1 MSEPMS
7 EQTAPRP
14 QSPAASSK
22 TVPTAPAQAPASATG
37 PDPAVDRY
45 LATVRQFK
53 LRRLYGLLVLCG
65 MLLVPLIVIYAKG
78 WWRLTGTGSVG
89 SGWVFVG
96 IGVVVAAVA
105 AVAIDLV
112 YRKEL

>member
-7 EQTAPRP
+7 EQAAPRP

-22 TVPTAPAQAPASATG
+22 TVPTAPASATG

>member
-1 MSEPMS
+1 MS
-7 EQTAPRP
+7 EQASSPPQNRPATAAA
-14 QSPAASSK
+14 SPARI
-22 TVPTAPAQAPASATG
+22 PASATA
-37 PDPAVDRY
+37 PEPSVDRY

-65 MLLVPLIVIYAKG
+65 MLLIPLIIIYAKG

-96 IGVVVAAVA
+96 IGVVIAAVG
-105 AVAIDLV
+105 AVAIDLL

>member
-7 EQTAPRP
+7 EQAAPRP

-22 TVPTAPAQAPASATG
+22 TVPTAPASATV

-65 MLLVPLIVIYAKG
+65 MLLVPLIIIYAKG

-96 IGVVVAAVA
+96 IGVVIAAVA

>member
-1 MSEPMS
+1 MS
-7 EQTAPRP
+7 EQASSRP
-14 QSPAASSK
+14 QNRAATAASPK
-22 TVPTAPAQAPASATG
+22 TTRTAPAQAPTE
-37 PDPAVDRY
+37 PEPAVDRY

-53 LRRLYGLLVLCG
+53 LRRLYGLLVLSG
-65 MLLVPLIVIYAKG
+65 MLLIPLIVIYAKG
-78 WWRLTGTGSVG
+78 WWRLTGAGSVG

-96 IGVVVAAVA
+96 IGVVIAAVG

>member
-1 MSEPMS
+1 MS
-7 EQTAPRP
+7 EQASSRP
-14 QSPAASSK
+14 QDRAATAASSK
-22 TVPTAPAQAPASATG
+22 TIRTAPATG

-53 LRRLYGLLVLCG
+53 LRRLYGLLVLSG

-96 IGVVVAAVA
+96 IGVVIAAVG

>member
-1 MSEPMS
+1 MS
-7 EQTAPRP
+7 EQASSRP
-14 QSPAASSK
+14 QGRAATAASSK
-22 TVPTAPAQAPASATG
+22 TTRTAPAQAPASATG
-37 PDPAVDRY
+37 PEPAVDRY

-53 LRRLYGLLVLCG
+53 LRRLYGLLALSG

-78 WWRLTGTGSVG
+78 WWRLTGSGSVG

-96 IGVVVAAVA
+96 IGVVIAAVG